1 MPQRSPAALRD
12 QSRRLA
18 EFCFHGAVGLRFSAV
33 SIGRALSVTVF
44 RSPHNEETDRMTV
57 KLNGPGYK
65 HAKRL
70 IEEGK
75 FIDDDRDA
83 WSDHHPST
91 QTEKDFIKKSGFSEY
106 GKWFLG
112 VNDEYREESSRHYEF
127 PYGDFENVHRC
138 GILAAQGRAGQ
149 DKNFDV
155 ENAAAD
161 LLAVIDN
168 QARE

>member
-1 MPQRSPAALRD
+1 
-12 QSRRLA
+12 
-18 EFCFHGAVGLRFSAV
+18 
-33 SIGRALSVTVF
+33 
-44 RSPHNEETDRMTV
+44 MTV
-57 KLNGPGYK
+57 KLNGRAYE

-75 FIDDDRDA
+75 FIDDERDA

-91 QTEKDFIKKSGFSEY
+91 RTENEFIEKNGFLEY
-106 GKWFLG
+106 SKWFLA
-112 VNDEYREESSRHYEF
+112 VNDEYEEESRRHYEF

-138 GILAAQGRAGQ
+138 GILAAESRAG
-149 DKNFDV
+149 DSKHFDV

-161 LLAVIDN
+161 LLAVIDK